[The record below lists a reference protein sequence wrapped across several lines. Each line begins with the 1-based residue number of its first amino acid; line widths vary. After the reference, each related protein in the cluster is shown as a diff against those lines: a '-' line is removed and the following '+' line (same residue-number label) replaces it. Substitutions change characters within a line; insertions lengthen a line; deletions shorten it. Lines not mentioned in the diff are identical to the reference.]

1 MLGLIPVYPG
11 TSEAAQLQALY
22 IRAFPANERR
32 PLEPLMTDQTGHAQV
47 LTAMEEGEF
56 RGFVCSLIQGDL
68 LHIIYFAVTEDQRG
82 RGLGSQILAAVRE
95 ASPGM
100 RLLVDI
106 EAPDPTAE
114 NHLQRVRRQEF
125 YLRNGYTETPVRYS
139 WRGEDYIILSR
150 GGSLTPEEFH
160 RFWDD
165 LSHSISNAKRY

>member
-32 PLEPLMTDQTGHAQV
+32 PLEPLMTDQTGYAQV
-47 LTAMEEGEF
+47 LAAMEEGEF

-139 WRGEDYIILSR
+139 WRGEDYIILSQ

-160 RFWDD
+160 RFWDG

>member
-1 MLGLIPVYPG
+1 
-11 TSEAAQLQALY
+11 
-22 IRAFPANERR
+22 
-32 PLEPLMTDQTGHAQV
+32 MTDQTGHAQV
-47 LTAMEEGEF
+47 LAAMEEGEF

-150 GGSLTPEEFH
+150 GGNLTPEEFH

-165 LSHSISNAKRY
+165 LSHSIFNAKRY